1 MQGDKSGSMII
12 RDANDR
18 EREREKRVTCTR
30 KKVTTEKKSMR
41 IVSSE
46 PRAKDVRRKP
56 ILAEKKRKREN
67 GEARKGMQV

>member
-12 RDANDR
+12 RDAND
-18 EREREKRVTCTR
+18 REREKRVTCTR

-56 ILAEKKRKREN
+56 ILAERKRKREN

>member
-12 RDANDR
+12 RDAND
-18 EREREKRVTCTR
+18 REREKRVTCTR

-41 IVSSE
+41 IVSLE

-56 ILAEKKRKREN
+56 ILAERKRKREN